1 MRGDITICLHI
12 DNISTY
18 LYRYRYV
25 CFCIRSLQ
33 LLFSHQVVSDSSQSH
48 GLQHTRLPC
57 PSPSLRVCPSL
68 YPLNRW
74 CHLFISSS
82 DPLFS
87 FCLQMML
94 IFSSISIF
102 SSESAI
108 PIRWPKF
115 PVIQIQILSLK
126 MQLHVHSSIKLS
138 TRILFSSFWTPVS
151 YYLDLPCG
159 FISCSR
165 IDQSQYILNINK
177 TQLKISNI
185 RKLDKVLAEMGFL
198 FKSSLTGHISQ
209 AGVI

>member
-1 MRGDITICLHI
+1 MS
-12 DNISTY
+12 N
-18 LYRYRYV
+18 
-25 CFCIRSLQ
+25 SLPP
-33 LLFSHQVVSDSSQSH
+33 H
-48 GLQHTRLPC
+48 GLQHDRLPC

-68 YPLNRW
+68 HPLNRW

-82 DPLFS
+82 DPLF

-102 SSESAI
+102 SNESAI
-108 PIRWPKF
+108 PIRWTKF
-115 PVIQIQILSLK
+115 PVIQIQIISLK
-126 MQLHVHSSIKLS
+126 MQLHIHSSIKLS

-165 IDQSQYILNINK
+165 IDQSQYILNINR

-185 RKLDKVLAEMGFL
+185 RKLDKVLDRDGIPFQVTIDR
-198 FKSSLTGHISQ
+198 SY
-209 AGVI
+209 

>member
-25 CFCIRSLQ
+25 CFYIRRILQ
-33 LLFSHQVVSDSSQSH
+33 LLFSHQVLSDYSRSH

-68 YPLNRW
+68 CPLNQR

-94 IFSSISIF
+94 IFSCIRIF
-102 SSESAI
+102 SNESAI
-108 PIRWPKF
+108 PIRQPKF

-138 TRILFSSFWTPVS
+138 TGIQFSSF
-151 YYLDLPCG
+151 
-159 FISCSR
+159 
-165 IDQSQYILNINK
+165 
-177 TQLKISNI
+177 
-185 RKLDKVLAEMGFL
+185 
-198 FKSSLTGHISQ
+198 
-209 AGVI
+209 

>member
-25 CFCIRSLQ
+25 WFCIRRSLQ
-33 LLFSHQVVSDSSQSH
+33 LLFSHQVVSDSSRSH

-68 YPLNRW
+68 HPLNRW

-82 DPLFS
+82 DPLF

-102 SSESAI
+102 SNESAI
-108 PIRWPKF
+108 PIRWTKF
-115 PVIQIQILSLK
+115 PVIQIQIISLK
-126 MQLHVHSSIKLS
+126 MQLHIHSSIKLS

-165 IDQSQYILNINK
+165 IDQSQYILNINR

-185 RKLDKVLAEMGFL
+185 RKLDKVLDRDGIPFQVTIDR
-198 FKSSLTGHISQ
+198 SY
-209 AGVI
+209 